1 MHLMVQH
8 TITATRKFQIN
19 GHTIASYSITNH
31 TYVHT
36 YPHTYR
42 HTIDML
48 TCRTIHTTYII
59 RHSYIRTSMETN
71 IETDIERDG
80 ETDGRTDGRRTDRG
94 QSDRQTDG
102 GRTNKQTASQA
113 KQTNHRHTHRQ
124 LRVAPVDLEP
134 CSTELTILLRNLS
147 VGS

>member
-1 MHLMVQH
+1 MVQH

-80 ETDGRTDGRRTDRG
+80 ETDGRTDGGQTEDSQTDRRTEDG
-94 QSDRQTDG
+94 QTNRPPARQNRQTTG
-102 GRTNKQTASQA
+102 
-113 KQTNHRHTHRQ
+113 THI
-124 LRVAPVDLEP
+124 DS
-134 CSTELTILLRNLS
+134 CELPLLT
-147 VGS
+147 